1 MIPEKDL
8 NAITRESLNEIARL
22 FKMTEMILT
31 IWDEDTKRFRILGSY
46 GFPPDSEKTILNLE
60 YDVDWIS
67 LDIPKKAMVLED
79 VIYLSAED
87 IWNFQKSEKKDPLMT
102 ELLEGMDQDF
112 YWDRPEDKEKP
123 RESEDH
129 WHELDFFEFLIRD
142 YNGKSIGYLEI
153 NDIEEEQLPTRL
165 PTKQTLLSI
174 SVFVKITGIA
184 LESAR
189 IRAKQKEASGR
200 IEGLSSLMTHD
211 IDHFLR
217 DSDRTIDM
225 IQRPGIDDEAFILKN
240 IEEMVKSTEK
250 SLEIIEKVDRLRDI
264 ESRPYSLFVRADVI
278 IYINRSSEKIKKRL
292 RNLRIKISSEK
303 KSIPLRCDPSI
314 EDLFISCFETIA
326 SMKLRTEED
335 LLVEISEKA
344 ILGGFKELDITFS
357 SGDIN
362 RQAWRQLQLDFSS
375 VDIGLKRIT
384 ASSDI
389 FTKYLIVLI
398 SRKYGGKVW
407 VEETPTAGNGLSGF
421 LHIMLPIHT

>member
-8 NAITRESLNEIARL
+8 NAIARESLNEIARL

-60 YDVDWIS
+60 YDVNWIS
-67 LDIPKKAMVLED
+67 LDIPKKMMVLED

-87 IWNFQKSEKKDPLMT
+87 VLDFQKSGKKDPLMV
-102 ELLEGMDQDF
+102 EILDGMDQDF
-112 YWDRPEDKEKP
+112 YWDRPGDIEKP

-142 YNGKSIGYLEI
+142 YNGKPIGYLEI

-174 SVFVKITGIA
+174 SVFVKIAGIA

-211 IDHFLR
+211 IDRFLR

-240 IEEMVKSTEK
+240 IEEMIESTEK
-250 SLEIIEKVDRLRDI
+250 SLEIIEKVDRLREI

-278 IYINRSSEKIKKRL
+278 IYIKRSSEKIKKRFQ
-292 RNLRIKISSEK
+292 NLRIKISSEK
-303 KSIPLRCDPSI
+303 KFIPLRCDPSI
-314 EDLFISCFETIA
+314 EDLFLSCFETIA

-344 ILGGFKELDITFS
+344 ILGGFKELDIAFS

-375 VDIGLKRIT
+375 VDLGLKRIT

-407 VEETPTAGNGLSGF
+407 VEETPTTETGLSGF